1 MPRLLL
7 TLSSALL
14 LLAAAPATAATA
26 ALPNIRPAVSAG
38 SEPVDER
45 IERLLGDI
53 ASSKGQTKANL
64 IDGLAA
70 LKTRAAFDALVEITS
85 SLRNPDIQR
94 RAMASFDHFKGVDG
108 LESRAIDWLAEESG
122 SGREPVRR
130 AAARGLARFGKAA
143 SSELSTLVSRS
154 KDARVRAFAVGGL
167 LPELVADG
175 SAGALETL
183 VLNADFGPTGTRE
196 ELARALELF
205 QGASN
210 TAALAGSLR
219 EKELDPAMKVLVCE
233 SLALREEDGV
243 AKALQ
248 LAMRDKAPEVR
259 LAAIRALDV
268 QGETAHAGKLRK
280 QIKDPSEVVRR
291 ESVILLGRIHAAD
304 EAWITEVTEYATHKD
319 PAVRMGAA
327 AALAELR
334 TEAALAELYRMLAD
348 VDHLVQREALQ
359 QVGNL
364 RRKETL
370 PALIGRING
379 ARGRMRVEL
388 LTVLRLITGEDHG
401 SSYERWKRWWDA
413 EGAAFE
419 VPAYQTAYSAE
430 RERERR
436 RKGGDTV
443 STFYGLQVVS
453 ERVCFIMDISGS
465 MEESSGGQRRIDAA
479 KEQLIGALE
488 RYPEKALFNV
498 IFFSSD
504 AFSWSDE
511 LVKMDKKSREEAL
524 EYVTRQKPGGAT
536 AVFDALELAFED
548 RRIDTIYLLTDG
560 DPSAGRITDPGRI
573 REEVKRW
580 NTTRHVEIHGIA
592 VGKESPL
599 LKNLAADSGGEYRMV
614 R

>member
-1 MPRLLL
+1 M
-7 TLSSALL
+7 L
-14 LLAAAPATAATA
+14 LLAASHAAPSSA
-26 ALPNIRPAVSAG
+26 AG
-38 SEPVDER
+38 SHAHVAASLSSARGDAR
-45 IERLLGDI
+45 VERLLSDI
-53 ASSKGQTKANL
+53 ASAKGPTKANL

-70 LKTRAAFDALVEITS
+70 LKSREAFDALVDVTS

-94 RAMASFDHFKGVDG
+94 MAMESFDHFKGVDG
-108 LESRAIDWLAEESG
+108 LESRAIDWLSKECS

-130 AAARGLARFGKAA
+130 GAARGLARFGNAA
-143 SSELSTLVSRS
+143 SSELSSLVSRS
-154 KDARVRAFAVGGL
+154 KDPRVRAFAVGGL
-167 LPELVADG
+167 LPELVAEG
-175 SAGALETL
+175 SPGALETL
-183 VLNADFGPTGTRE
+183 VMNADFGPTGTRE

-205 QGASN
+205 QGSSN
-210 TAALAGSLR
+210 TAALASTLR
-219 EKELDPAMKVLVCE
+219 AKALDPGMKVLVCE
-233 SLALREEDGV
+233 SLATRQEDGV

-248 LAMRDKAPEVR
+248 VALKDKAPEVR
-259 LAAIRALDV
+259 LAAMRALDT

-280 QIKDPSEVVRR
+280 QVKDPSEVVRR
-291 ESVILLGRIHAAD
+291 ESVIMLGRIHAAD
-304 EAWITEVTEYATHKD
+304 EAWITEVTDYSNHKD

-327 AALAELR
+327 VALAELR

-348 VDHLVQREALQ
+348 ADHLVQREALQ

-419 VPAYQTAYSAE
+419 VPPYNKAYLAE

-436 RKGGDTV
+436 RKSGDTV

-465 MEESSGGQRRIDAA
+465 MEEQSGGQRRIDAA
-479 KEQLIGALE
+479 KEQLLGALE
-488 RYPEKALFNV
+488 GYPDKALFNV
-498 IFFSSD
+498 IFFASD

-511 LVKMDKKSREEAL
+511 LVKMGKKTREEAL
-524 EYVTRQKPGGAT
+524 EYVTRQKPGGGT

-580 NTTRHVEIHGIA
+580 NTTRHVEVHGIA